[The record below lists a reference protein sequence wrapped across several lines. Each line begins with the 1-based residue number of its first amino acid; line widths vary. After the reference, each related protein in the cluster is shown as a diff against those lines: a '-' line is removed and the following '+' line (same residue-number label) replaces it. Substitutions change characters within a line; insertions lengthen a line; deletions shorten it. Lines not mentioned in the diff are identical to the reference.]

1 MVNAL
6 DPDRMTADERL
17 DEVADI
23 LAAGIRRLFNKKS
36 PNKIDGLETILLDK
50 VAPKRLH
57 GKNNSENG
65 E

>member
-23 LAAGIRRLFNKKS
+23 LAAGIRRLFNKNGHVDRCVT
-36 PNKIDGLETILLDK
+36 P
-50 VAPKRLH
+50 
-57 GKNNSENG
+57 EN
-65 E
+65 ER